1 MGGSSENV
9 VPAGPLGG
17 GAAVIAGN
25 RARSG
30 HDSRGGMVTH
40 GGVRGCADRGNDAG
54 QEQRGGGA
62 YDPGFSVI
70 AC

>member
-17 GAAVIAGN
+17 GAAVIADN

-30 HDSRGGMVTH
+30 HDPSGGMVTH
-40 GGVRGCADRGNDAG
+40 GGVRGCADRGDDAG
-54 QEQRGGGA
+54 
-62 YDPGFSVI
+62 
-70 AC
+70 